1 MKKLAIL
8 FVLVS
13 AVAFAQPAK
22 VRNHALATHH
32 TIHASARP
40 FKATGHAIAKTAVG
54 IGTFSFNAFDSA
66 VVDPFG
72 VALQALADGLDMGI
86 AAPLEA
92 LPKPLNILGV
102 GVHDVYLGIDWAGT
116 QLAK

>member
-1 MKKLAIL
+1 MKKIAIL
-8 FVLVS
+8 LVLVS
-13 AVAFAQPAK
+13 SAAFAQP

-40 FKATGHAIAKTAVG
+40 FKATGHAIVKTAVG

-72 VALQALADGLDMGI
+72 IALQAFADGVDMAI

-92 LPKPLNILGV
+92 LPKPINEVGV
-102 GVHDVYLGIDWAGT
+102 GIHYVYLGLDWAGT